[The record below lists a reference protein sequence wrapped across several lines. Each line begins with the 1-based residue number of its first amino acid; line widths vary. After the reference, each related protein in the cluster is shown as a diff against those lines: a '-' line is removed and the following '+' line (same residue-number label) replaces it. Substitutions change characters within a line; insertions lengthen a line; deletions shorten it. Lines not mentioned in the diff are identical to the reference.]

1 MITKTSFSLGKKGI
15 IMSENVFED
24 KALQSYLNQIAA
36 IEPLSREEEAELA
49 LKAQKGDKQ
58 AMDKLVTA
66 NLKFV
71 VKVAS
76 RYQNRG
82 LSLSELISEG
92 NMGLIKA
99 IKKFDPEKEN
109 KLISYAVWWIRQ
121 KILFALAEKTNI
133 IRMPLGKA
141 NIMNKIRFAED
152 QVFSET
158 GHHASLEEIA
168 DRTDLD
174 ESAIKKANTQNVQS
188 LSLDERSVTDK
199 QDTFSLSEFLEDT
212 QTVDPKTLYYREKV
226 QDSIEESINLL
237 PPRDAYIVKQYFGL
251 EGDKSKNFA
260 QIGEELGLSRER
272 VRQIQKAA
280 LEKIMAKAY
289 KEMEKDIDYL
299 INY

>member
-1 MITKTSFSLGKKGI
+1 
-15 IMSENVFED
+15 MSENVFND
-24 KALQSYLNQIAA
+24 RALQSYLNQIAK
-36 IEPLSREEEAELA
+36 IKPLSREKEQELA
-49 LKAQKGDKQ
+49 IKAQKGDKK
-58 AMDKLVTA
+58 ALDKLVTT

-82 LSLSELISEG
+82 LTLAELISEG

-99 IKKFDPEKEN
+99 IEKFEPEQQN

-121 KILFALAEKTNI
+121 RILFALAEKTNV
-133 IRMPLGKA
+133 IRIPLGKA
-141 NIMNKIRFAED
+141 NIANKIKYAKD

-158 GHHASLEEIA
+158 GHDASLEEIS

-174 ESAIKKANTQNVQS
+174 KKAIKKMSVQNIQT
-188 LSLDERSVTDK
+188 LSLDDKSYTKKHDSV
-199 QDTFSLSEFLEDT
+199 SLSDFLEDPGI
-212 QTVDPKTLYYREKV
+212 VDPKTLYYKEKV
-226 QDSIEESINLL
+226 QDKIEKSIEKL

-251 EGDKSKNFA
+251 EGDGSRNFA

-280 LEKIMAKAY
+280 LQSIMKDAY
-289 KEMEKDIDYL
+289 EEMESDIDYL
-299 INY
+299 ISEY